1 MARLDFDVKNLPSD
15 IGASITMALVAI
27 PDAIASAILAGVNP
41 AYGFN
46 ALIVGT
52 PIGSLFTS
60 SQFMNIGSTAAM
72 MLAVGGVL
80 ADVNEHEIL
89 TALVTLTVLIGL
101 FQLLLG
107 IFKLGVF
114 TRFISNA
121 VMIGFFT
128 GVATMLILGQ
138 LGDLTGYSSSYSNKV
153 AQAVDLLLHLNEIN
167 VPSLGVGLA
176 TIGIIILLSRTK
188 LRNYSLAL
196 ALLLASIAAIVL
208 NLESVALVGDSFQIE
223 AQFPTLVLPGFSF
236 VGRLVMPAIAIGL
249 LGLIQAAGISQ
260 TIPNPD
266 GKYPDPSGD
275 FRGQGISNVASGLF
289 KGLPLGGSLGGTS
302 ILLSAGA
309 KSRWANVFMG
319 LFVAVFVFFFG
330 DQVER
335 VAVPAIA
342 AVLIVAGFG
351 TYKFNVIWD
360 IWDVSF
366 SSRLVMLATFLATL
380 VLEIQEAV
388 FVGVMLSILD
398 FVYVSAQDV
407 RVVALVENEDGAF
420 EERPLPSQLSDS
432 SVTIVYVWGAL
443 FFASARTIEDV
454 LPEVGEA
461 KRTVV
466 ILRMHGRSRIGST
479 FIQILE
485 RYAARLQKNG
495 GKIIL
500 SGVSQ
505 HVWDQ
510 LARTET
516 FETIPESDVFL
527 TERVLGQS
535 TRQALAAA
543 QSWLAQGDG
552 QKAEHQEYSTQSE

>member
-1 MARLDFDVKNLPSD
+1 MARLDFETKNLAPD

-60 SQFMNIGSTAAM
+60 SQFMNIGSTVAM

-80 ADVNEHEIL
+80 AGVNEHEIL

-107 IFKLGVF
+107 VFKLGVF

-128 GVATMLILGQ
+128 GVATVLILGQ
-138 LGDLTGYSSSYSNKV
+138 LGDLTGYSSSYANKV
-153 AQAVDLLLHLNEIN
+153 AQAVDLLLHPGEID
-167 VPSLGVGLA
+167 VPSLVVGLA
-176 TIGIIILLSRTK
+176 TMGIIILLSRTK
-188 LRNYSLAL
+188 LRNYSLAI
-196 ALLLASIAAIVL
+196 ALLLASIAALAL
-208 NLESVALVGDSFQIE
+208 NLESVALVGDSFQIT
-223 AQFPTLVLPGFSF
+223 AQFPTLALPSFSF
-236 VGRLVMPAIAIGL
+236 VGRMAMPAIAIGL

-266 GKYPDPSGD
+266 GNYPDPSGD
-275 FRGQGISNVASGLF
+275 FRGQGISNIASGLF

-319 LFVAVFVFFFG
+319 LFVAIFVFFFG

-351 TYKFNVIWD
+351 VYKFDVIRD
-360 IWDVSF
+360 IWDVSP
-366 SSRLVMLATFLATL
+366 SSRLVMTATFLSTL

-388 FVGVMLSILD
+388 LVGVVLSILD
-398 FVYVSAQDV
+398 FVYVSAQEV
-407 RVVALVENEDGAF
+407 TVVELVENEDGAF
-420 EERPLPSQLSDS
+420 EERPLPTALSDNS
-432 SVTIVYVWGAL
+432 ITLIYVWGAL
-443 FFASARTIEDV
+443 FFASARTIEEM
-454 LPEVGEA
+454 LPEADKA
-461 KRTVV
+461 KRAVV
-466 ILRMHGRSRIGST
+466 IFRMHGRTRIGST

-485 RYAARLQKNG
+485 RYAARMQKNG

-500 SGVSQ
+500 SGVTPN
-505 HVWDQ
+505 VWDQ

-516 FETIPESDVFL
+516 FETIPEADVFL
-527 TERVLGQS
+527 EGKVLGES

-543 QSWLAQGDG
+543 HAWLSQDDI
-552 QKAEHQEYSTQSE
+552 QKTT